1 MFSLLIRQP
10 AKGNAVINGNL
21 ANGVN
26 GVLDMRFVGFLFGH
40 GNFPSL
46 DHKCGAKALFAFAP
60 YLPYQQRQPEL
71 SKTAR
76 GGLPALLARLALL
89 ITVAYFALVL
99 VFPCFLCGVAVFCE
113 TAVNKNAL
121 YFCITGNNCRKGQAP

>member
-10 AKGNAVINGNL
+10 AKSNAVINGNL

-76 GGLPALLARLALL
+76 GGLPAFTGSAGFANYGCLFCPCLSLSLLPLRRRRLL
-89 ITVAYFALVL
+89 
-99 VFPCFLCGVAVFCE
+99 
-113 TAVNKNAL
+113 
-121 YFCITGNNCRKGQAP
+121 

>member
-40 GNFPSL
+40 GTFPSL

-60 YLPYQQRQPEL
+60 YLPTSKGSRSCQRRRAAASQR
-71 SKTAR
+71 S
-76 GGLPALLARLALL
+76 LARLALL

-113 TAVNKNAL
+113 TAINKNAL

>member
-76 GGLPALLARLALL
+76 GGLPAFTGSAG
-89 ITVAYFALVL
+89 F
-99 VFPCFLCGVAVFCE
+99 GE

>member
-46 DHKCGAKALFAFAP
+46 DHKCG
-60 YLPYQQRQPEL
+60 
-71 SKTAR
+71 
-76 GGLPALLARLALL
+76 
-89 ITVAYFALVL
+89 
-99 VFPCFLCGVAVFCE
+99 VAVFCE

>member
-26 GVLDMRFVGFLFGH
+26 GVLDMRFVGVLFGH

-46 DHKCGAKALFAFAP
+46 DHKCGAKALFAFA
-60 YLPYQQRQPEL
+60 
-71 SKTAR
+71 
-76 GGLPALLARLALL
+76 LL
-89 ITVAYFALVL
+89 IAHKQGQAAPLMAVRSAVHLAIDGDGWCCYSLRGVYSVL
-99 VFPCFLCGVAVFCE
+99 VSF
-113 TAVNKNAL
+113 
-121 YFCITGNNCRKGQAP
+121 

>member
-26 GVLDMRFVGFLFGH
+26 GVLDMRFVGFLF
-40 GNFPSL
+40 
-46 DHKCGAKALFAFAP
+46 AFAP

-76 GGLPALLARLALL
+76 GGLPAFTGSAGFANYGCLFCPCLSLSLLPLRRRRLL
-89 ITVAYFALVL
+89 
-99 VFPCFLCGVAVFCE
+99 
-113 TAVNKNAL
+113 
-121 YFCITGNNCRKGQAP
+121 